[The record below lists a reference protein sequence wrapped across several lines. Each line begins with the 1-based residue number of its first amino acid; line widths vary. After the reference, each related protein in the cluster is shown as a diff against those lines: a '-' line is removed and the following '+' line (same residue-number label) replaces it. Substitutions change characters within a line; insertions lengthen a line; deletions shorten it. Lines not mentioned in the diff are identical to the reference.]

1 MNPNFRES
9 NLADRVGSLFILGM
23 QEVIGLAE
31 AETILANVG
40 LPGADERLN
49 GAGKDFS
56 FPANLF
62 EQIIDALEKK
72 YGAQAARGIA
82 LRSGRACFKYLVW
95 ELGSEIGFADTNYRL
110 MPLKKKLITGSDK
123 LARILSSQ
131 MQEIITCQEEP
142 SRYVWR
148 IESNKQ
154 EKPVCYIISGL
165 IQEFSYWVSG
175 GKQYKV
181 QSVECVSKGDPSCM
195 IVVDKTPL
203 D

>member
-1 MNPNFRES
+1 MNPDFRES
-9 NLADRVGSLFILGM
+9 NLADHVGSLFVLGM
-23 QEVIGLAE
+23 QEVIGVAE
-31 AETILANVG
+31 AERILANAG
-40 LPGADERLN
+40 LPGVDKQLT
-49 GAGKDFS
+49 GAGKGFS

-62 EQIIDALEKK
+62 DQIIDSLEKV
-72 YGAQAARGIA
+72 YGAQAGRGIA
-82 LRSGRACFKYLVW
+82 LRSGRACFKHLVW
-95 ELGSEIGFADTNYRL
+95 ELGSEIGFTDTNYRL

-123 LARILSSQ
+123 LARVLSLQ
-131 MQEIITCQEEP
+131 MQEIVTCQEEP

-148 IESNKQ
+148 IESNRQ
-154 EKPVCYIISGL
+154 ENPVCYIVSGL
-165 IQEFSYWVSG
+165 IQEFSSWVSG